1 MGEEDLESFFINEKP
16 VKILVNINSGF
27 TGNYASELSSE
38 VDATYSH
45 TVRILHKLEDFD
57 LVESEKDGR
66 KKVVELTEEGEDI
79 ARTCGDLLST
89 LRTD

>member
-1 MGEEDLESFFINEKP
+1 MREDDLERFFINEKP

-27 TGNYASELSSE
+27 TDNYASELSSE

-45 TVRILHKLEDFD
+45 TVRILHQLEDFD

-66 KKVVELTEEGEDI
+66 KKVVELTQEGEKI
-79 ARTCGDLLST
+79 AKRCGDLLSV
-89 LRTD
+89 LRNE